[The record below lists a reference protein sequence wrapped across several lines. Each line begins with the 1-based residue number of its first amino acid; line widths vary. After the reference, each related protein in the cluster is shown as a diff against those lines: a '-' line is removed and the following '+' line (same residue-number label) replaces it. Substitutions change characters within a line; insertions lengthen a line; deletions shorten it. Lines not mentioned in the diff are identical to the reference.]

1 MESEL
6 CASLVR
12 PDPGPCRLGGVV
24 LVPQIP
30 VRRIVRLAPGPSV
43 LARSAASP
51 VADQVDYLGLLDL
64 GLLDL

>member
-12 PDPGPCRLGGVV
+12 PGPGRLGGVV

-30 VRRIVRLAPGPSV
+30 VRRIVGLAPGPFV
-43 LARSAASP
+43 LARPAASP